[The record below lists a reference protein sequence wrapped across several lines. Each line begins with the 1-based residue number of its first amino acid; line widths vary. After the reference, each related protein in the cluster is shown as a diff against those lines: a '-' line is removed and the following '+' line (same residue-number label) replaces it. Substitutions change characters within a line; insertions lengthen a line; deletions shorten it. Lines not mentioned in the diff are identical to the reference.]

1 MKFTDFSSIEKLV
14 GMALEEDLKNG
25 DPSSNIALS
34 DSDTRTY
41 KILLK
46 QEGVVA
52 GIDVAGYVFKR
63 IDPNLKFTTFIEDSY
78 SVATKVAEITGLEK
92 SILKGERTALNF
104 LQRMSGVATYTFH
117 LASLITDLPVDLI
130 DTRKTIPGWRILDKY
145 SVRAGGGKNHRMDLG
160 EVIMFKDNHIYQRN
174 ISQLIQKSRDI
185 YPDLQ
190 IELEA
195 ENNSHIDLA
204 LKAGVDIIML
214 DNWNVG
220 EVKDVVEKIRLED
233 SKVIIEVSGG
243 IDQSN
248 IRDYASCLPDRIS
261 VGSLTHSARSV
272 DLSIEPLK

>member
-46 QEGVVA
+46 EEGVVA

-78 SVATKVAEITGLEK
+78 SVATKVAEIAGLEK

-145 SVRAGGGKNHRMDLG
+145 SVRAGGGKNHRMNLG

>member
-25 DPSSNIALS
+25 DPSSNIAFS

-46 QEGVVA
+46 QQGVVA

-78 SVATKVAEITGLEK
+78 SAATKVAEITGLEK

-117 LASLITDLPVDLI
+117 LASLIVDLPVDLI
-130 DTRKTIPGWRILDKY
+130 DTRKTIPGWRVLDKY

-195 ENNSHIDLA
+195 ENHSHIDLA
-204 LKAGVDIIML
+204 LKSGVDIIML

-233 SKVIIEVSGG
+233 SKVIIEISGG

-272 DLSIEPLK
+272 DLSIEPLE